1 MKKIRT
7 LSLII
12 AFAMISVV
20 SNAQFHIGGE
30 AGVSSKEA
38 FIGGFSLGYDFKIIN
53 IEAGTLSHLSQ
64 AVDKP
69 TIFYVKLGHS
79 FLIKDE
85 TELIPSI
92 GYAHLLRSNDDKRLN
107 TNRVIYSLYYVKGW
121 KYQADWF
128 VGLNYTER
136 ILMGSIGIRL
146 NLGRE

>member
-1 MKKIRT
+1 MKRVKFI
-7 LSLII
+7 LLVI
-12 AFAMISVV
+12 AFITVGVS
-20 SNAQFHIGGE
+20 SNAQFHVGGE
-30 AGVSSKEA
+30 AGVSNKA
-38 FIGGFSLGYDFKIIN
+38 FIGGFSMGYDFN
-53 IEAGTLSHLSQ
+53 VVNLEGGMLSHLSQ

-136 ILMGSIGIRL
+136 ILMGSVGIRL
-146 NLGRE
+146 NLRNE